1 MAFKKKI
8 AAEVKPV
15 DPFGYFDYKG
25 FKILVEPHELGARV
39 ILLTSWGTVA
49 TQEYG
54 EREACISKVKQY
66 AE

>member
-1 MAFKKKI
+1 MVFKKKI

-15 DPFGYFDYKG
+15 DPFGSFDYKN
-25 FKILVEPHELGARV
+25 FKIIVEPHELGARV
-39 ILLTSWGTVA
+39 ILLTSWGTVV

-54 EREACISKVKQY
+54 ERESAIEKVKAY

>member
-1 MAFKKKI
+1 MAFKKKTVEQPSEI
-8 AAEVKPV
+8 
-15 DPFGYFDYKG
+15 DYKG
-25 FKILVEPHELGARV
+25 FKILIEPHELGARV

-54 EREACISKVKQY
+54 ERESAIEKVKAY

>member
-1 MAFKKKI
+1 MAFKKKT
-8 AAEVKPV
+8 EVKTEV
-15 DPFGYFDYKG
+15 DPFGSFDYKD
-25 FKILVEPHELGARV
+25 FTIIVEPHELGARV

-54 EREACISKVKQY
+54 EREACIEKVKAY